1 MRCINSPSDVTE
13 PQCGKFPKNLDAIGL
28 PFTISHKD
36 AWYVLKSDVLAS
48 HQPNAFECF
57 GPEIPVVVDVSFPGD

>member
-1 MRCINSPSDVTE
+1 
-13 PQCGKFPKNLDAIGL
+13 
-28 PFTISHKD
+28 SHKD